1 MKKILIC
8 LTLFL
13 SFNSVFATENPHNAV
28 YNGDQVFHSNY
39 DSKWSLIDVNTND
52 KLVLTKEL
60 FDGTGSCSTYKN
72 IDNSLAFALST
83 DFEIIKNGNLI
94 VVDNN
99 LLKYSKII
107 YNGETFELMPLCDEE
122 IKQAFPDA
130 EIYKMSWIDN
140 DNKMWLHK
148 PLLKKRKLLLVN
160 DTDNFY
166 HQFSCKYKNV
176 QDPEIKGLI
185 TINRYGI
192 FRFKHFGKRNGEL
205 TFYVR

>member
-28 YNGDQVFHSNY
+28 YNGDQIFHSNY

-60 FDGTGSCSTYKN
+60 LDGTGSCSTYKN

-94 VVDNN
+94 IVDNN
-99 LLKYSKII
+99 LLKYSKIV
-107 YNGETFELMPLCDEE
+107 YDGERFIQEPLSDEE
-122 IKQAFPDA
+122 LEQAFPDA
-130 EIYKMSWIDN
+130 EIYKMSWIDS

-148 PLLKKRKLLLVN
+148 PLFKKRTLLLVN

-205 TFYVR
+205 TFYIR

>member
-60 FDGTGSCSTYKN
+60 LDGTGSCSTYKN

-94 VVDNN
+94 IVDNN
-99 LLKYSKII
+99 LLKYSKIV
-107 YNGETFELMPLCDEE
+107 YDGERFIQEPLSDEE
-122 IKQAFPDA
+122 LEQAFPDA
-130 EIYKMSWIDN
+130 EIYKMSWIDS

-148 PLLKKRKLLLVN
+148 PLFKKRTLLLVN

-205 TFYVR
+205 TFYIR